1 LVDFRVEPV
10 FKTKE
15 ADLMHMIGLD
25 GVTYLRALR
34 MCRSM
39 LLTIAILTCAVLI
52 PINVVYNILVKSDDR
67 GTLMILTISKVK
79 GDWLWAHIIMTYVLT
94 LVVFF
99 FIWRNYEAM
108 M

>member
-1 LVDFRVEPV
+1 M
-10 FKTKE
+10 FKTNE
-15 ADLMHMIGLD
+15 QDMMHMIGLD

-52 PINVVYNILVKSDDR
+52 PINVVYNVLNVASGER
-67 GTLMILTISKVK
+67 NSLMILTISKVK

-99 FIWRNYEAM
+99 FIWRNYEQM

>member
-1 LVDFRVEPV
+1 
-10 FKTKE
+10 
-15 ADLMHMIGLD
+15 MIGLD

-52 PINVVYNILVKSDDR
+52 PINVVYNVLNVASGER
-67 GTLMILTISKVK
+67 NSLMILTISKVK

-99 FIWRNYEAM
+99 FIWRNYEQM

>member
-1 LVDFRVEPV
+1 MP
-10 FKTKE
+10 
-15 ADLMHMIGLD
+15 MIGLD

-34 MCRSM
+34 MCRAM
-39 LLTIAILTCAVLI
+39 LLTIAIATCAVLI
-52 PINVVYNILVKSDDR
+52 PINVVYNMLYVDSDDR
-67 GTLMILTISKVK
+67 NSLMILTISKVR
-79 GDWLWAHIIMTYVLT
+79 GDWLWAHIIMTYFLT

>member
-1 LVDFRVEPV
+1 
-10 FKTKE
+10 
-15 ADLMHMIGLD
+15 MHMIGLD

-52 PINVVYNILVKSDDR
+52 PINVVYNILHVDSDQR
-67 GTLMILTISKVK
+67 GTLMILTISKVQ
-79 GDWLWAHIIMTYVLT
+79 GDWLWAHIIMTYALT
-94 LVVFF
+94 LVVFY
-99 FIWRNYEAM
+99 FIWRNYEQM

>member
-1 LVDFRVEPV
+1 M
-10 FKTKE
+10 
-15 ADLMHMIGLD
+15 MHMIGLD

-39 LLTIAILTCAVLI
+39 LLTIAILTCVVLI
-52 PINVVYNILVKSDDR
+52 PINVVYNVLNVASGDR
-67 GTLMILTISKVK
+67 NALMILTISKVK

-94 LVVFF
+94 LIVFF
-99 FIWRNYEAM
+99 FIWRNYEQM